1 LSGGGRDDCGVHNG
15 HDAQET
21 VPFVDPDLLDTRRK
35 QRQQLASIPDW
46 IIEEGRGF
54 PALYPEGE
62 VALPAQPALVELRL
76 RRSAQVHLDHL
87 AGLLEHG
94 NRLSAAAATKQFL
107 TDWTQ
112 ASPSTNGSS
121 TPMDGLLQDAID
133 AAEREES
140 EQHAVVEHIADDM
153 TPDAW
158 RAVVLLALA
167 DVLADD
173 GYRDPRLR

>member
-1 LSGGGRDDCGVHNG
+1 MRDGREAH
-15 HDAQET
+15 ET
-21 VPFVDPDLLDTRRK
+21 LPFLDPDLLETRRK

-54 PALYPEGE
+54 PALYPEDE
-62 VALPAQPALVELRL
+62 VTRPAQPALVELRL

-94 NRLSAAAATKQFL
+94 NRLSAAAATRQFL
-107 TDWTQ
+107 TDWTK
-112 ASPSTNGSS
+112 ASPSANGSS
-121 TPMDGLLQDAID
+121 TPMDALLQDAID
-133 AAEREES
+133 DAEREES
-140 EQHAVVEHIADDM
+140 EQHAFVEHIVDDM

-158 RAVVLLALA
+158 RAVALLALA

>member
-1 LSGGGRDDCGVHNG
+1 MNDGREAH
-15 HDAQET
+15 ET
-21 VPFVDPDLLDTRRK
+21 LPFLDPDLLETRRK

-46 IIEEGRGF
+46 IIEEGHGF
-54 PALYPEGE
+54 PALYPEDK
-62 VALPAQPALVELRL
+62 VTRPAQPALVELRL

-94 NRLSAAAATKQFL
+94 NRLSAAAATRQFL
-107 TDWTQ
+107 TDWTK

-133 AAEREES
+133 DAEREES
-140 EQHAVVEHIADDM
+140 EQHAFVEHIAEDM